1 MLFNLMLHAVFRTT
15 LLSIL
20 FLIPVHSWSQ
30 FDADVRGQG
39 VVYLPSSYTDS
50 NFYPLVI
57 LLHGYGTDT
66 NKAEL
71 IWRFSESVDKYGFVY
86 AIPSGTVD
94 QSGSYFWNSN
104 SACCNFY
111 NSTVDD
117 GSYLYEYI
125 ENLKDSLNIDANR
138 IYVVGDSN
146 GGFMALELAYR
157 FPELIAASV
166 SSAGASH
173 LDARNNP
180 NSGVHILQI
189 QGTDDSSILYDGGSI
204 AGVPYPGAEA
214 TALQWAGYN
223 KCFLSSSYEEPRDL
237 DVAILGLET
246 EVIVYNQGCRKEGSV
261 ELWTIL
267 KGGHGLG
274 RPVPESSRLQL
285 LEWLFRKAKTGWPSE
300 FNGVVPPI
308 ELDLDVNNIGAYNTL
323 DGIIYSCFELR
334 TQGEASFFEGSSRFD
349 VGLAITDATVGKIKL
364 IKYRPFNAAN
374 VLNKNSEPPN
384 CSGTLEL
391 STGIYSDIVQV
402 ETAYYKLNF
411 QLLSPESSEFKL
423 LSLQEI

>member
-1 MLFNLMLHAVFRTT
+1 MYKR
-15 LLSIL
+15 
-20 FLIPVHSWSQ
+20 Q
-30 FDADVRGQG
+30 
-39 VVYLPSSYTDS
+39 
-50 NFYPLVI
+50 
-57 LLHGYGTDT
+57 
-66 NKAEL
+66 
-71 IWRFSESVDKYGFVY
+71 
-86 AIPSGTVD
+86 
-94 QSGSYFWNSN
+94 
-104 SACCNFY
+104 
-111 NSTVDD
+111 VDD

-189 QGTDDSSILYDGGSI
+189 QGTDDTSILYDGGSI
-204 AGVPYPGAEA
+204 GGVPYPGAEA

-308 ELDLDVNNIGAYNTL
+308 ELDLDVNNIGA
-323 DGIIYSCFELR
+323 C
-334 TQGEASFFEGSSRFD
+334 
-349 VGLAITDATVGKIKL
+349 
-364 IKYRPFNAAN
+364 
-374 VLNKNSEPPN
+374 
-384 CSGTLEL
+384 
-391 STGIYSDIVQV
+391 
-402 ETAYYKLNF
+402 
-411 QLLSPESSEFKL
+411 LLYTSPSPRD
-423 LSLQEI
+423 